1 LFDDFLIKTS
11 VYRGSPIG
19 MKRLMT
25 AQEAIRLFSDIHPI
39 NRPVLTGRRRQ
50 ESQEE
55 QAEVE
60 AWSRCDGLDRQQ
72 LDD

>member
-1 LFDDFLIKTS
+1 
-11 VYRGSPIG
+11 

-39 NRPVLTGRRRQ
+39 NGPVLTGRRRQ

-60 AWSRCDGLDRQQ
+60 AWSRRDGLDRQQ